1 MSHDE
6 TVTVRYW
13 AAAKEAA
20 GLAEEQVSAVT
31 LADALD
37 SVRSRHADRPR
48 FAQVLPL
55 CSVLIDGDPVGSR
68 DPASIRLAD
77 GSRIE
82 VLPPYA
88 GG

>member
-1 MSHDE
+1 MSSDV

-20 GLAEEQVSAVT
+20 GLAEEQVVAATV
-31 LADALD
+31 ADALAEVRARHSD
-37 SVRSRHADRPR
+37 RSR
-48 FAQVLPL
+48 FGSVLEL
-55 CSVLIDGDPVGSR
+55 CSFLVNEDPVGTR
-68 DPASIRLAD
+68 DPASVALVEDA
-77 GSRIE
+77 RIE